1 MRCPCTAGSP
11 PMAERKERAMFGDI
25 IVIGAVGLCVGLA
38 LRSLYKDHKAGN
50 HCGGSCASCGK
61 CCRGRAKE

>member
-1 MRCPCTAGSP
+1 MIGISP
-11 PMAERKERAMFGDI
+11 GGERKENAVFGDI
-25 IVIGAVGLCVGLA
+25 IVIGVVGLGVGLA

-61 CCRGRAKE
+61 CCHAKEKE

>member
-1 MRCPCTAGSP
+1 
-11 PMAERKERAMFGDI
+11 MFGDI
-25 IVIGAVGLCVGLA
+25 IAIGVIGLCAGLA

-61 CCRGRAKE
+61 CCHGKAK